1 MVLGFFQILIIQGC
15 LAIENV
21 PHIHKLNLP
30 GVVEVDNTFQLHQGR
45 DLLFPSLGIHAKYVN
60 TMMLSMDE
68 MLLTIVTPLPN
79 VTRIY
84 DILKAGGKTFDHP
97 VCSGTHIMTELLF
110 KSVCG
115 QISAMMADNKKAT
128 IGIIDDN
135 IKRVDSLVRYL
146 PELETLHL
154 TGKSRKKRVIAAT
167 IVAVWA
173 EERFK
178 SLDADIEEIRE
189 RHDNLQNF
197 TMKLENQVKVLAR
210 ITDEEFAR
218 VDLGLQYLRGN
229 LSEIA
234 KDLYRN
240 INTMI
245 KQINMLSQQSA
256 RVGKLL
262 MFQTKALNRGL
273 ALNKIILQTRMDLDH
288 LFDVLTS
295 SFHKLDLGYLPSELI
310 TYTELER
317 ILQKA
322 SDELYRTHPQYEFVS
337 TLAVPYYEQQ
347 EAIYKVDGYT
357 LYVQIPILI
366 KEKNQFYM
374 DVYNLVSFHVPSDVT
389 KANNQKTD
397 PNDISYTKVDFIY
410 DLVGISRRSYVL
422 LHENQLYNCRLFNHL
437 RVCPSVLLQ
446 THKAVSSCVTALFWD
461 QRIEVI
467 SKYCQ
472 VKYYH
477 NILVPP
483 QVFGTREVLLLA
495 NIHAEWEILCSTDQ
509 IPRKQVGKRYAM
521 LMKENL
527 CHCKVIIGNAHYLAQ
542 KIAGC
547 NITQNNLKLAYPVN
561 SLMMYNVE
569 KTSQQWNRSH
579 DYFSLFYNEMNITVP
594 QLRVVETINRSKI
607 LYDRPRDGVEFHKII
622 KALNQDEEVYLETE
636 DKISRERQLKF
647 SNWFSGSHVGLGVTF
662 ILSLIGVI
670 CLIIFICYC
679 YRQRRQDVLG
689 KAMNS
694 VVTQFLPMPTLNQ
707 QTPGPSVPV

>member
-1 MVLGFFQILIIQGC
+1 MECTRPMVLGFFQLLIIQGC
-15 LAIENV
+15 HTIENV
-21 PHIHKLNLP
+21 PHTHKLTLP
-30 GVVEVDNTFQLHQGR
+30 ETVGVDNTFQLHQGK
-45 DLLFPSLGIHAKYVN
+45 DLLFPSLGIHAKYVD

-79 VTRIY
+79 VTKIY
-84 DILKAGGKTFDHP
+84 NILRAAGNSFNHP
-97 VCSGTHIMTELLF
+97 VCAGTHVMTELLF

-115 QISAMMADNKKAT
+115 QISLLMADNKRAT
-128 IGIIDDN
+128 IGIIEDN
-135 IKRVDSLVRYL
+135 VKRVDSLVRYL
-146 PELETLHL
+146 PELEALNTN
-154 TGKSRKKRVIAAT
+154 GKKRKKRFIAAA
-167 IVAVWA
+167 AVGIWA
-173 EERFK
+173 AERFK

-189 RHDNLQNF
+189 KHDNLNNF

-210 ITDEEFAR
+210 ITDEEFAK
-218 VDLGLQYLRGN
+218 VDVDLQYLRGN

-245 KQINMLSQQSA
+245 KQINLLSQQSA
-256 RVGKLL
+256 RVAKLL

-288 LFDVLTS
+288 LFDTLTS

-317 ILQKA
+317 ILKKA
-322 SDELYRTHPQYEFVS
+322 SDELYKTHPQYEFVS
-337 TLAVPYYEQQ
+337 TVAVPYYEQQ
-347 EAIYKVDGYT
+347 VAIYKVDGYT
-357 LYVQIPILI
+357 LYLQIPILI

-374 DVYNLVSFHVPSDVT
+374 DVYNLVSFHVPTDIT
-389 KANNQKTD
+389 KANNKKTD

-422 LHENQLYNCRLFNHL
+422 LHKNQLYDCRIFDHL
-437 RVCPSVLLQ
+437 KVCPSVLLQ
-446 THKAVSSCVTALFWD
+446 THKAVSSCITALFWD

-467 SKYCQ
+467 SKHCQ

-483 QVFGTREVLLLA
+483 QVFGTKEVLLLA
-495 NIHAEWEILCSTDQ
+495 NIHTEWEILCSTDQ
-509 IPRKQVGKRYAM
+509 IPRKQIGKRYAM
-521 LMKENL
+521 IMKENL

-547 NITQNNLKLAYPVN
+547 NITQNNLKLAYPIN
-561 SLMMYNVE
+561 SLMMYNVH
-569 KTSQQWNRSH
+569 KASQQWNKSH
-579 DYFSLFYNEMNITVP
+579 DYFSLFYNEMNISVP

-622 KALNQDEEVYLETE
+622 KALNNDEKMYLETE
-636 DKISRERQLKF
+636 DKISRDRELKF
-647 SNWFSGSHVGLGVTF
+647 HNWFNGNHTGLGVTF
-662 ILSLIGVI
+662 GLSLIGVI
-670 CLIIFICYC
+670 CLIVFCCYC
-679 YRQRRQDVLG
+679 IRQRKQNVLG
-689 KAMNS
+689 KAMSS
-694 VVTQFLPMPTLNQ
+694 VVTQLLP
-707 QTPGPSVPV
+707 S